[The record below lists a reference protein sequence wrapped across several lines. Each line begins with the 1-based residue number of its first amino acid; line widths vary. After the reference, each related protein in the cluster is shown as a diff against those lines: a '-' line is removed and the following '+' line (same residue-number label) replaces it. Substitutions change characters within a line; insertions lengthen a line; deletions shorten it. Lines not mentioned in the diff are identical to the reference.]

1 MTKGRKPRPRCGCFA
16 PGRTPFEQWINT
28 RRGFDI
34 SISRFAVDE
43 MAIVKQAI
51 EAMCTLRTLRCARL
65 VQRPSV
71 RKATDNGSA
80 LGPPASRL
88 RSIHDKVLMPCL
100 RFLSRDHVT
109 VAGVDNLHLVA
120 VRYVNSSSKSNAPS
134 GPKPWNMET
143 SRIARGPN
151 RMPTR

>member
-1 MTKGRKPRPRCGCFA
+1 
-16 PGRTPFEQWINT
+16 
-28 RRGFDI
+28 
-34 SISRFAVDE
+34 

-109 VAGVDNLHLVA
+109 VAGVDNLHFVA